1 MATGARRPDAFR
13 IDEAIEGNLTR
24 LMLVGELDMASC
36 RQLDRRL
43 DELARAGSPNIEID
57 FSKITFMD
65 SSGLGVL
72 LGARR
77 KFAGEER
84 SLVLT
89 GVHADLM
96 RIFDLT
102 GVARYFEFV

>member
-1 MATGARRPDAFR
+1 
-13 IDEAIEGNLTR
+13 
-24 LMLVGELDMASC
+24 MASC

-43 DELARAGSPNIEID
+43 DELARAGSLSIEID
-57 FSKITFMD
+57 FSEITFMD

-77 KFAGEER
+77 KFAGEES

-89 GVHADLM
+89 SPPGLDADL
-96 RIFDLT
+96 RADRRRPLLRVRLSQT
-102 GVARYFEFV
+102 ARGRSAELPARVPSAEL